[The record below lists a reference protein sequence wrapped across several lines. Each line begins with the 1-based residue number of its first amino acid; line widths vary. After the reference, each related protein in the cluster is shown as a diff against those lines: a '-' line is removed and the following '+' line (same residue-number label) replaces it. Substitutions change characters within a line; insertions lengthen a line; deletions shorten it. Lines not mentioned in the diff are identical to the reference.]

1 MPNNHEDPTE
11 TSPLLRK
18 LSYVPPEPEH
28 EADGTLPKG
37 SSVDG
42 QTDDP
47 GKHGGD
53 EESQDH
59 VTEYQGMPEVKEK
72 LKYILPAVAI
82 GIFLAAAD
90 QTLIVTMYGKIGSDL
105 EALNKTS
112 WVSTAGSVILTWQI
126 PSYFLTLTSFQP
138 LYGKLSDIFGRKSA
152 LLFGYAIFGIGCLF
166 CGLAR
171 NMNEL
176 IAARAF
182 AGIGGGGMTTVVS
195 IMMSDIVPLRERGTW
210 QGIIN
215 IIYAAGAGCGA
226 PLGGVLADLFSWR
239 WAFLAQAPMCAL
251 AFVSVTFVLHLPKR
265 ESAGWKKK
273 LARVDFLGAFVL
285 VSAVFTLLLG
295 LDRGSNDSW
304 TIPVTIASLSISFPL
319 FILFALVEQ
328 RFAAEPFAPGR
339 IIWDRSLVACYLCN
353 FFSFAGYLSVI
364 FYIPLF
370 FQAVDG
376 LTATQASVRLL
387 PTILSGVCGSL
398 FGGLLMQKTGRYY
411 WLTVIAY
418 SMLFLGILI
427 VMLFSDLV
435 MNNTYGI
442 AVGLVL
448 GGFGNGIGV
457 TSSLIGLISNAA
469 QADQAVATACSYLFR
484 TMGSVVG
491 LSLSA
496 TVVQQS
502 LRNQL
507 QERLNSGKDAEE
519 VVRQVRQSLDYIKTL
534 PPEVK
539 QVVKE
544 CYSHATRDGFGLML
558 GITFFSMLSAWF
570 IREKRLS
577 K

>member
-1 MPNNHEDPTE
+1 MPKNHEEPTE
-11 TSPLLRK
+11 TSPLLKK
-18 LSYVPPEPEH
+18 LSHVPPEPEDAPH
-28 EADGTLPKG
+28 GSFPQG
-37 SSVDG
+37 SSSDG

-47 GKHGGD
+47 SKHGGD
-53 EESQDH
+53 VESHDH

-72 LKYILPAVAI
+72 LKYILPALAI
-82 GIFLAAAD
+82 GIFLSATD

-112 WVSTAGSVILTWQI
+112 WVSTA
-126 PSYFLTLTSFQP
+126 YFLTLTTFQP

-226 PLGGVLADLFSWR
+226 PLGGLLADLFSWR

-251 AFVSVTFVLHLPKR
+251 AFLSVTLVLHLPKK

-273 LARVDFLGAFVL
+273 VARVDFLGALVL

-295 LDRGSNDSW
+295 LDRGSNESW

-353 FFSFAGYLSVI
+353 FFSFAGYLSVV

-387 PTILSGVCGSL
+387 PTIISGVCGSL
-398 FGGLLMQKTGRYY
+398 IAGLLMQKTGRYY

-418 SMLFLGILI
+418 TMLFSGILI
-427 VMLFSDLV
+427 IMLFSDLII
-435 MNNTYGI
+435 NNTYGI
-442 AVGLVL
+442 AIGLVL
-448 GGFGNGIGV
+448 GGFGNGVGV

-534 PPEVK
+534 PPDVR
-539 QVVKE
+539 QVVQD

-558 GITFFSMLSAWF
+558 GITFFAMLSAWF